1 MLTCLYI
8 YLSLRSLLSLSL
20 LSLWACEHII
30 LLVCVS
36 EAEPFPCSCAF
47 PACTPESSWVII
59 HLHSIWWLLT
69 HYLRQKIFLSQIVAA
84 TVVVKLNSSCSVVV
98 SVRES
103 VFPLCKCLL
112 PWPTCEEKSMLE
124 KETCEEKSVG
134 KANCGETHPRSI
146 FFQKWTLFIQKKT
159 LFLVFCVWV
168 QFSFCLKHLSINMDS
183 TNINSIKKT
192 LISQW
197 VLLRKHK
204 VPQHLSKQ
212 QQVNLQEMAYMGGM
226 LQSVHNVKLQHQA
239 APPPRG
245 VAQCKYLYWATPT
258 RDPMRTIPSS
268 SRSLLWGTREMSTV
282 FGSA

>member
-1 MLTCLYI
+1 MERHTL
-8 YLSLRSLLSLSL
+8 
-20 LSLWACEHII
+20 E
-30 LLVCVS
+30 
-36 EAEPFPCSCAF
+36 
-47 PACTPESSWVII
+47 
-59 HLHSIWWLLT
+59 
-69 HYLRQKIFLSQIVAA
+69 
-84 TVVVKLNSSCSVVV
+84 
-98 SVRES
+98 
-103 VFPLCKCLL
+103 VF
-112 PWPTCEEKSMLE
+112 
-124 KETCEEKSVG
+124 
-134 KANCGETHPRSI
+134 

-226 LQSVHNVKLQHQA
+226 LQSVHNLKLQHQA

>member
-1 MLTCLYI
+1 MFDYVTLFFYLSMSESFILSPCCWCYSCHCSLVLLCWPAFIYI
-8 YLSLRSLLSLSL
+8 YLSAPCSHSL

-47 PACTPESSWVII
+47 PACTPERSWVNI

-69 HYLRQKIFLSQIVAA
+69 HYLKQKIFLGQIVAA
-84 TVVVKLNSSCSVVV
+84 TVVVKLSSLCSVVV

-124 KETCEEKSVG
+124 KQTVERHTLEV
-134 KANCGETHPRSI
+134 
-146 FFQKWTLFIQKKT
+146 FFFPEMNFIYSKKK
-159 LFLVFCVWV
+159 LLLVFCVWV

-183 TNINSIKKT
+183 TDINSIKKT

-197 VLLRKHK
+197 

-212 QQVNLQEMAYMGGM
+212 QQVNLQEMAHMGGM
-226 LQSVHNVKLQHQA
+226 LQSVFTISSFSTRLLLLMGWPSTSICTGPPHQ
-239 APPPRG
+239 
-245 VAQCKYLYWATPT
+245 
-258 RDPMRTIPSS
+258 
-268 SRSLLWGTREMSTV
+268 RSHVNNPFQL
-282 FGSA
+282 